1 MKNKT
6 MKQIKTLLLLNIL
19 LVSTSL
25 LGQVSEPICIGEK
38 MIFNSEILSQ
48 EREIF
53 IKTPEN
59 YQNTDLDFPVHYVLD
74 GEIIF
79 NSYSAIAKLKAQN
92 GEIPEAIIVGIPNI
106 DRGYDL
112 NPKANG
118 VSFLNFITKE
128 LTPYIDEK
136 YRTNENR
143 ALIGYSMA
151 GNFVIYTLLTGQDLF
166 NIFLSGSPY
175 RLDMYNEELINS
187 FKENLK
193 TKKTLYTSIGSSDQ
207 AKQLEFFNTFCS
219 QLSQGDNDLLDSEY
233 EVVINRDHNNNF
245 LINWQDGLDYIY
257 RDWTKEN

>member
-1 MKNKT
+1 MN
-6 MKQIKTLLLLNIL
+6 QIKIIILLNVL

-25 LGQVSEPICIGEK
+25 FGQVSEPICIGEK
-38 MIFNSEILSQ
+38 MIFDSKILNQ

-59 YQNTDLDFPVHYVLD
+59 YENTDLDFPVHYVLD

-79 NSYSAIAKLKAQN
+79 NSYSAIAELKAQN
-92 GEIPEAIIVGIPNI
+92 EEIPEAIIVGIPNI

-118 VSFLNFITKE
+118 VNFLDFITKE
-128 LTPYIDEK
+128 LIPYIDNK
-136 YRTNENR
+136 YTTNENR

-175 RLDMYNEELINS
+175 RLDMYNDELIDS
-187 FKENLK
+187 FTRNLK

-219 QLSQGDNDLLDSEY
+219 QFGQWDNDLLDFKH
-233 EVVINRDHNNNF
+233 EVVANRDHDNNF

-257 RDWTKEN
+257 RDWTKENDK